1 MELLSEEIEAVK
13 MALPKVGYTLI
24 FNEFRQNFKQFLHYE
39 IQRHILGL
47 IFFVG
52 DQYGGDREGPERAE
66 TDSHCG

>member
-1 MELLSEEIEAVK
+1 MSSVR
-13 MALPKVGYTLI
+13 T
-24 FNEFRQNFKQFLHYE
+24 FKQFLHYE